1 MGSFQYRSEHLLHIC
16 MLVSRYIEG
25 TSTDV
30 RRVVVEMEDVENEFH
45 PGPISQCWSNYD
57 HVDFD

>member
-25 TSTDV
+25 TSTDA

-45 PGPISQCWSNYD
+45 PGPISQCWSK
-57 HVDFD
+57 